1 MRTQYSQGRDVN
13 PYTLR
18 FDLQLTVGAAGAITS
33 VRGFGLSDA
42 ALVSAMRNSAGN
54 YTLTLDQQY
63 GGKIL
68 RLGGGVQ
75 RVTGAVLMPVRV
87 SGDANASTAIIFETR
102 VAAGTATDASSG
114 DIIELELVIDELGQ
128 VP

>member
-1 MRTQYSQGRDVN
+1 MRTQYSQARDVN

-18 FDLQLTVGAAGAITS
+18 FDLQLTVGGTGAITA

-42 ALVSAMRNSAGN
+42 ILVAAMRNSAGN

-63 GGKIL
+63 GGKVL

-75 RVTGAVLMPVRV
+75 RVTGAVLTPVRV
-87 SGDANASTAIIFETR
+87 SGDGNASPAIIFETR
-102 VAAGTATDASSG
+102 IAAGTATDPSTG